1 MRDNWCDWCMVFRCA
16 WAKVVE
22 LDLHQRC
29 MLGTCLRMWP
39 RKCPGSPYLLCLCLP
54 KTSVCQRY
62 SNVSSALMGK
72 ELKDL
77 FETSDLHDL
86 HVSAQIKNS
95 WCWFLQLRPVEDIHI
110 MTGRWQI
117 HCRFV
122 YSILNWLVVDF
133 VILSF
138 RLISSCERSKSG
150 QASAFVKYFGAGEVR
165 NSEMDWK
172 LLNLLKLLEVIQ
184 VIQVSNVSKLG
195 GFGCDKCYETR
206 AAWHRNLGPW
216 QRGRIA
222 FNIFQH

>member
-72 ELKDL
+72 ELNPLTSFDL

-86 HVSAQIKNS
+86 HVSAQIQNS
-95 WCWFLQLRPVEDIHI
+95 WCRFLQLRPVEDIHI

-133 VILSF
+133 VNLSF
-138 RLISSCERSKSG
+138 CLFFPVAKGRKVAKHQHSS
-150 QASAFVKYFGAGEVR
+150 
-165 NSEMDWK
+165 NT
-172 LLNLLKLLEVIQ
+172 LEPAR
-184 VIQVSNVSKLG
+184 
-195 GFGCDKCYETR
+195 YET
-206 AAWHRNLGPW
+206 
-216 QRGRIA
+216 QRWTGNCWICW
-222 FNIFQH
+222 NC

>member
-29 MLGTCLRMWP
+29 TLGTCLRMWP
-39 RKCPGSPYLLCLCLP
+39 RKCPGSPYILCLCLP

-72 ELKDL
+72 ELKDPLTSFDL

-110 MTGRWQI
+110 MTGRWQM
-117 HCRFV
+117 HCRFIV
-122 YSILNWLVVDF
+122 YSFDSLSTLSICHF
-133 VILSF
+133 VSF
-138 RLISSCERSKSG
+138 PVAKGRKVAKHQHSSSTLEPARYETQRWTGNCWNCWNC
-150 QASAFVKYFGAGEVR
+150 Y
-165 NSEMDWK
+165 K
-172 LLNLLKLLEVIQ
+172 L
-184 VIQVSNVSKLG
+184 SKLS
-195 GFGCDKCYETR
+195 T
-206 AAWHRNLGPW
+206 
-216 QRGRIA
+216 
-222 FNIFQH
+222 FQTF